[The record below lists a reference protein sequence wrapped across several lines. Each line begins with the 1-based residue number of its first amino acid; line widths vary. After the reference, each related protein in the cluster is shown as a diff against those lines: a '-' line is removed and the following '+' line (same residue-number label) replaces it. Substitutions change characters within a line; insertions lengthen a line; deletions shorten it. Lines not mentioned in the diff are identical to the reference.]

1 MESIGI
7 KKISAKDEAEIL
19 LLIKEQKTAG
29 YIAEKFNTFKHVI
42 QEIAKRN
49 NLTINDK
56 IVDQRDFYGR
66 IKPRNNKATRHEL
79 DIIKLVRKKKNAS
92 EIAKELNV
100 TVSLVNRVLSKNGYS
115 FNKVKKQTTVL
126 ETSKKEKLKER
137 DEKIKNM
144 LDSGASLRK
153 IAKKFKV
160 SHERVRQIAKD
171 KYGIK
176 RHEEN
181 EKAYMEMAENIHK
194 DVEAGFNYDELN
206 AKYDIEN
213 MHTYFIRKYN
223 IPTFKF
229 FKKKRDEIIVEEF
242 RKGKSA
248 SEIVNSNNKFLT
260 GSLQIKSLNLIY
272 RLASQNKLYKFPQI
286 KNRRDGGCF
295 EDKKILDF
303 IKEAKDKDGFTF
315 NEITKALNRKG
326 FKTLTGKKFRLQ
338 NVRAKYLLIKKY
350 EK

>member
-92 EIAKELNV
+92 EIAKELSV

-144 LDSGASLRK
+144 LWKDTT
-153 IAKKFKV
+153 
-160 SHERVRQIAKD
+160 QIVV
-171 KYGIK
+171 I
-176 RHEEN
+176 
-181 EKAYMEMAENIHK
+181 
-194 DVEAGFNYDELN
+194 
-206 AKYDIEN
+206 
-213 MHTYFIRKYN
+213 
-223 IPTFKF
+223 
-229 FKKKRDEIIVEEF
+229 
-242 RKGKSA
+242 S
-248 SEIVNSNNKFLT
+248 
-260 GSLQIKSLNLIY
+260 
-272 RLASQNKLYKFPQI
+272 
-286 KNRRDGGCF
+286 
-295 EDKKILDF
+295 
-303 IKEAKDKDGFTF
+303 
-315 NEITKALNRKG
+315 
-326 FKTLTGKKFRLQ
+326 
-338 NVRAKYLLIKKY
+338 
-350 EK
+350 